1 MNEYNNRLHSDAQ
14 QKMKLQQRIK
24 EKLLKRFVEVV
35 VRKLQTLV
43 NFSYI
48 TYDIQFMLYRYLLMS
63 ETNCPN

>member
-24 EKLLKRFVEVV
+24 EKLLKRFVEVA